1 MGPEKGC
8 GEEEQETQHAVVAL
22 MASNCCTW
30 QEPRSVDWRDKHVVG
45 VKVVLFFYSFRGRQR
60 ACNLQYKFCKRSERK
75 EKVYRVLAQQI
86 LLALWNH

>member
-30 QEPRSVDWRDKHVVG
+30 LEPRSADWRDKHVVVG
-45 VKVVLFFYSFRGRQR
+45 VKVFFVLFFTVSEEDNGHGNGNVICNTCSASVQR
-60 ACNLQYKFCKRSERK
+60 RRK
-75 EKVYRVLAQQI
+75 KSIEF
-86 LLALWNH
+86 